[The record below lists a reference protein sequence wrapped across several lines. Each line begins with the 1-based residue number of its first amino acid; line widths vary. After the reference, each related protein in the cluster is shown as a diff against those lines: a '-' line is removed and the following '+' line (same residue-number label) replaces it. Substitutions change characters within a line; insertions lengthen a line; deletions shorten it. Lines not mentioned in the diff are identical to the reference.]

1 MQQKT
6 LQGDTDFSD
15 EIIFKTRLITDYSE
29 SVSNR
34 VLSIDDISGLFNS
47 NRRTTPFEV
56 VSKIIFTRWSR
67 AKFLCL
73 VKDTIFTAERQ
84 MSLVTVVNSRVNGQS
99 MISQYGDVD
108 TLLTWDPMTTPLKVV
123 KEFCNSSQP
132 SLN

>member
-1 MQQKT
+1 MDAT
-6 LQGDTDFSD
+6 TIEIDMISVGDLECVNNFDFATENFLQGDTDFSD

-56 VSKIIFTRWSR
+56 VSRLSLQDGQA

-84 MSLVTVVNSRVNGQS
+84 MSL
-99 MISQYGDVD
+99 
-108 TLLTWDPMTTPLKVV
+108 LLW
-123 KEFCNSSQP
+123 
-132 SLN
+132 